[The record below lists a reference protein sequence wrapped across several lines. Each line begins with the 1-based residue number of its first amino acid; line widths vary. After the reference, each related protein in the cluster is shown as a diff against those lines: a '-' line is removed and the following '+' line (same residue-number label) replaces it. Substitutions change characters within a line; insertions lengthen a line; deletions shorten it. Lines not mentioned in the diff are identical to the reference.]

1 MSKQSYAGESD
12 GRLRVT
18 FGIIVV
24 AFMGLSLVIS
34 ATGTARFA
42 TAMGYDERAGY
53 FVGVTFDLA
62 KAIVPVV
69 LLVMISRRTYARIA
83 VIGAAWLGL
92 VIYSALAT
100 HATVGLAVSEID
112 RTASWKMETRSNKR
126 AELEKI
132 EQRLEVLSKPH
143 PPRPAMTVSEALARE
158 QVPAGVWRKSRE
170 CQRIRRSK
178 YFQKACA
185 QVLELRTELAAAQ
198 DYERLNRKAEDLRKA
213 LAASP
218 IVATSDPLPESFD
231 STVGRV
237 VPFEG
242 KVGIAL
248 LITVVTEIFS
258 CFGLAALRAL
268 RPQAAPP
275 NVAGAT
281 SLLPREPEVPWWSR
295 QSPKTTPASSRII
308 PPWSET
314 GYSLPHGAPGRD
326 ASTALPGVGAPVVR
340 RPQSEAAHA
349 TREGPAG
356 SRRTSIPSNVP
367 AFVRD
372 RLRNSTGQWT
382 TAAALFEAYKA
393 WCATRGETPVSQQ
406 KLGVELKQL
415 KLGKWKSNG
424 RMHYRDV
431 ELVV

>member
-1 MSKQSYAGESD
+1 
-12 GRLRVT
+12 
-18 FGIIVV
+18 
-24 AFMGLSLVIS
+24 
-34 ATGTARFA
+34 
-42 TAMGYDERAGY
+42 
-53 FVGVTFDLA
+53 
-62 KAIVPVV
+62 
-69 LLVMISRRTYARIA
+69 
-83 VIGAAWLGL
+83 
-92 VIYSALAT
+92 
-100 HATVGLAVSEID
+100 
-112 RTASWKMETRSNKR
+112 METRSNRR

-132 EQRLEVLSKPH
+132 DQRLEVLSKPH

-295 QSPKTTPASSRII
+295 QSPEITPASSRVI
-308 PPWSET
+308 PPSNET

-372 RLRNSTGQWT
+372 RLRNSTGQWI

-406 KLGVELKQL
+406 KLGGELKRL
-415 KLGKWKSNG
+415 NLAKWKSNG
-424 RMHYRDV
+424 RIHYRDV
-431 ELVV
+431 VLVV